1 MAETS
6 RFWDG
11 IATGDAATAPYS
23 SDEYARVQRDLIRA
37 SGADSGPLMGTGV
50 APDLGL
56 TVRATTPVSA
66 SVEVTAGSAIVR
78 GTWYASDATE
88 TLAIGANASGN
99 PRIDT
104 IILRKD
110 YAAQTIRLVVLPGTP
125 AVAPVAPALTQTD
138 GVTWEI
144 PLADI
149 AVANGFATLANAV
162 ITPRRHWANAADGV
176 YLDNVLNNSGAL
188 LQTGDVVIWDT
199 TADRAA
205 TTSVVLG
212 DPLTAGVWVGRTA
225 AGGYGRVQTK
235 GIGLVRLAGAV
246 ATRGLTLVKSN
257 TARAAQTA
265 AAAATASKRSAIG
278 ISLEVVATANYLC
291 WTYIDVGAQR
301 QGAYVKDTT
310 GGAGNTTAAAF
321 TDVNAAAIATITPH
335 SDRVRVVVHCQGK
348 LGANLTEGYWDIYSV
363 SLNAYA
369 GNAATGLQSI
379 VIAGAGGTDY
389 LPITLDAV
397 FTGLTPGTAQV
408 FKLRH
413 KSDGVNTVYTG
424 AYWVIQAEEV

>member
-11 IATGDAATAPYS
+11 IAVGDAATAPYS

-37 SGADSGPLMGTGV
+37 SEADSGPLLNTGV

-56 TVRATTPVSA
+56 TVRATTPASA

-78 GTWYASDATE
+78 GTWYNSSATE
-88 TLAIGANASGN
+88 TLAIGPNASGN

-110 YAAQTIRLVVLPGTP
+110 YAAQTIRLVVLPGAP
-125 AVAPVAPALTQTD
+125 AVAPSVPALTQTD

-149 AVANGFATLANAV
+149 AVANGFATLANTT

-188 LQTGDVVIWDT
+188 LETGDVVIWDT
-199 TADRAA
+199 TADRAV

-212 DPLTAGVWVGRTA
+212 DPLVAGVWVGRTA

-235 GIGLVRLAGAV
+235 GIGLVRMAGQV
-246 ATRGLTLVKSN
+246 LSRGLTLVKSA
-257 TARAAQTA
+257 TAKAAQSA

-278 ISLEVVATANYLC
+278 LSLEVVNDANYLC
-291 WTYIDVGAQR
+291 WTAIDVGTQR
-301 QGAYVKDTT
+301 AGAYVKDTT
-310 GGAGNTTAAAF
+310 GGAGNTTNAAF
-321 TDVNAAAIATITPH
+321 TDVNGAAIITITPH
-335 SDRVRVVVHCQGK
+335 GDRVRVIVHCQGK
-348 LGANLTEGYWDIYSV
+348 LGAGLAEGYWDIYSV
-363 SLNAYA
+363 GLAARA
-369 GNAATGLQSI
+369 GAAATGLQSI
-379 VIAGAGGTDY
+379 ITAGAGGTDY
-389 LPITLDAV
+389 LPITMVAV
-397 FTGLTPGTAQV
+397 FTGLAPGVAQV
-408 FKLRH
+408 FKLQH
-413 KSDGVNTVYTG
+413 ASDGVNTVNTG
-424 AYWVIQAEEV
+424 AYWVMQAEEV